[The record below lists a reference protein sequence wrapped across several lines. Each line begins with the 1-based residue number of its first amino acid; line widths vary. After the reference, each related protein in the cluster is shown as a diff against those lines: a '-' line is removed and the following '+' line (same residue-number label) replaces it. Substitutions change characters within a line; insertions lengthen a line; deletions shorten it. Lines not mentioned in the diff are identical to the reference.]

1 MARTYKDISQGAMER
16 KANGDEEKLKH
27 SRRVH
32 RMRNSAELVKRIN
45 KIEHQS
51 HNERLCDVCSDNRTY
66 SVRRE
71 MDKADRQ
78 LDEETKERECE

>member
-1 MARTYKDISQGAMER
+1 MARTYKDISRSAMER
-16 KANGDEEKLKH
+16 KADGDEEKLKH
-27 SRRVH
+27 SRRVR

-45 KIEHQS
+45 RVEHQS

-71 MDKADRQ
+71 MDKANRQ
-78 LDEETKERECE
+78 LEEEAREGESE

>member
-1 MARTYKDISQGAMER
+1 MARTYKDISRNAMER
-16 KANGDEEKLKH
+16 KANGDEEGLKH
-27 SRRVH
+27 SRRVR
-32 RMRNSAELVKRIN
+32 RMKNSAELVKRIN
-45 KIEHQS
+45 RVEHQS

-78 LDEETKERECE
+78 LDEEANGKECE